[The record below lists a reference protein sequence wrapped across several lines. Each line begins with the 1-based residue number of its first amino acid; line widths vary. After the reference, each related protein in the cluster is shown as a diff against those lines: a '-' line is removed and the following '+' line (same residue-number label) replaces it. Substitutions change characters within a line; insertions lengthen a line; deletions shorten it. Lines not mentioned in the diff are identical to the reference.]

1 MLGLGGVS
9 TFSVFFRSMDSL
21 FGGTPE
27 QQARIRAGED
37 NMAKYSDKVSKAGA
51 AKSGAADSPG
61 LLGPSYSYADELPA
75 PNEIGVRDGGDVGA
89 IMDSAAGV
97 NYYVD
102 AIGFG
107 QKTMFN
113 THDLNPLGLRYFMS
127 TGATCSNGA
136 LMWDYID
143 TTPQGNLLG
152 KRVDASLQSM
162 GLPRMRG
169 LAPGIL
175 EDARD
180 ALNPM
185 PIFNAAMGTGY
196 PKCKQVTMEVGD
208 MNGRIASAYDSSNV
222 WIKGAVDTSS
232 GRPRQTRWIQD
243 RDSRGN
249 PLFMSRV
256 DFENDTKKFYPDGS
270 PIEGFGSRYIWE
282 KYIDRKTAAGLL
294 LAGIAVGLAT
304 FAANKE

>member
-1 MLGLGGVS
+1 
-9 TFSVFFRSMDSL
+9 MDL

-27 QQARIRAGED
+27 QQKRIRDGED
-37 NMAKYSDKVSKAGA
+37 NMARYNDKVKRAGS
-51 AKSGAADSPG
+51 AKSGSADSPG
-61 LLGPSYSYADELPA
+61 LLGPSYSFADELPA
-75 PNEIGVRDGGDVGA
+75 PNEIGVREGGDAGA
-89 IMDSAAGV
+89 IMDSAAGI

-113 THDLNPLGLRYFMS
+113 THDLQPLGLRYFMS

-136 LMWDYID
+136 LMWEYID
-143 TTPQGNLLG
+143 TTPKGDLLG
-152 KRVDASLQSM
+152 KRVDSSLQAM

-185 PIFNAAMGTGY
+185 PIFGAAMGSGY
-196 PKCKQVTMEVGD
+196 PKCKQVTMDVGD
-208 MNGRIASAYDSSNV
+208 LNGNVVSPHDANTV
-222 WIKGAVDTSS
+222 WIKGAIDRSS
-232 GRPRQTRWIQD
+232 GRPQQTRWVHD

-249 PLFMSRV
+249 PLYMSQV
-256 DFENDTKKFYPDGS
+256 EFENAPKTFYPDGS
-270 PIEGFGSRYIWE
+270 AIEGFGSRYIWE
-282 KYIDRKTAAGLL
+282 KYIDRRTAAGLL
-294 LAGIAVGLAT
+294 VAGIAVALAT
-304 FAANKE
+304 FAANRE